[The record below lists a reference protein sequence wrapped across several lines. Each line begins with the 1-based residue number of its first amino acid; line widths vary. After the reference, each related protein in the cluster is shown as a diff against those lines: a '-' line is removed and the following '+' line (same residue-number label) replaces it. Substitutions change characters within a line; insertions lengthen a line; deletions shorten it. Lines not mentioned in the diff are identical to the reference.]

1 MKPYTII
8 AITSLLAATVATE
21 AVGAPRKSGV
31 QYEVC
36 AVESTGKL
44 GVYEVTQKRPEAMAI
59 AKYLTG
65 KSGGKRAFFVVVE
78 EVTESGDV
86 K

>member
-21 AVGAPRKSGV
+21 AAGAPRKSGV

-36 AVESTGKL
+36 AVDPGGKL
-44 GVYEVTQKRPEAMAI
+44 GVYEVTEKRPEAMAI
-59 AKYLTG
+59 AKYLEG
-65 KSGGKRAFFVVVE
+65 KSGGKRHFFVVVQE
-78 EVTESGDV
+78 LDSKGDV

>member
-21 AVGAPRKSGV
+21 AAGAPRKSGV

-36 AVESTGKL
+36 AVEPTGKL
-44 GVYEVTQKRPEAMAI
+44 GVYEVTEKRPEAMAI
-59 AKYLTG
+59 AKYLTS
-65 KSGGKRAFFVVVE
+65 KQKRAFFVVVE
-78 EVTESGDV
+78 EVTEKGDV